1 MPTLAALV
9 NERRAKID
17 AFDYDLY
24 DGRADIDISGLRR
37 EIERTPVNSKAD
49 ALAALDL
56 IHEEAKKREPDL
68 IIKMVIAL
76 RKYVETLQL
85 MPNNRGSAVPGSEPS
100 FVSR

>member
-1 MPTLAALV
+1 MPTLTELI

-24 DGRADIDISGLRR
+24 DGRADLDISGLRQA
-37 EIERTPVNSKAD
+37 IERTAVNSKAD

-56 IHEEAKKREPDL
+56 IHEEAKNREPDL

-76 RKYVETLQL
+76 RKFVET
-85 MPNNRGSAVPGSEPS
+85 R
-100 FVSR
+100 